1 MLSASIR
8 TSRAPSRA
16 QNVTGLRSTRGS
28 ANHQNHRLWA
38 GNAASAEDAAI
49 AEKAKLCAACHGEN
63 GVPINKQTQV
73 IWGQNEGYF
82 YLQLRDFKRGTRKN
96 PLMEPIAAQF
106 EKKDMY
112 ALAAYFTKKKW
123 PDLGQPSAPGPSLP
137 RPTLRRGQLA
147 AAAVTSIIFRA
158 TAPQRGLQDS
168 GRNICSSRCWG
179 SGTNRAATIQA
190 CPIS

>member
-1 MLSASIR
+1 M
-8 TSRAPSRA
+8 
-16 QNVTGLRSTRGS
+16 
-28 ANHQNHRLWA
+28 
-38 GNAASAEDAAI
+38 
-49 AEKAKLCAACHGEN
+49 
-63 GVPINKQTQV
+63 PINKQTQV

-147 AAAVTSIIFRA
+147 AAAVASIIFRA
-158 TAPQRGLQDS
+158 TPVCYYCPDFCCCLLLECCWPGLRDS
-168 GRNICSSRCWG
+168 F
-179 SGTNRAATIQA
+179 
-190 CPIS
+190 

>member
-1 MLSASIR
+1 M
-8 TSRAPSRA
+8 
-16 QNVTGLRSTRGS
+16 
-28 ANHQNHRLWA
+28 
-38 GNAASAEDAAI
+38 
-49 AEKAKLCAACHGEN
+49 
-63 GVPINKQTQV
+63 PINKQTQV

-168 GRNICSSRCWG
+168 GRNICSRRCWV
-179 SGTNRAATIQA
+179 SGTNRAATTRA